1 MPYAWIRTTAT
12 APDHSGAVC
21 PSPAP
26 LAELRLWPY
35 RSLPPQG
42 FVVFFGVTAALI
54 AVPLLAVIGSP
65 VLWGVLPFF
74 IATFAAM
81 WWGLKRSWSDRA
93 VVEELRLWPDRVT
106 LTRTG
111 PRRNRHEWEANPHWV
126 RVTLYP
132 RGGPVENY
140 LTLSGA
146 GREVEIGVFL
156 SEEERVALRGE
167 LQGALS
173 GLK

>member
-1 MPYAWIRTTAT
+1 MPYLWTTPAP
-12 APDHSGAVC
+12 APD
-21 PSPAP
+21 AP
-26 LAELRLWPY
+26 LAELRLWPH

-42 FVVFFGVTAALI
+42 FVVFFGITAALI

-93 VVEELRLWPDRVT
+93 MVEELCLWPDRVT

-111 PRRNRHEWEANPHWV
+111 PRRNHQAWEANPHWV

-140 LTLSGA
+140 LTLTGA
-146 GREVEIGVFL
+146 GREVEIGAFL
-156 SEEERVALRGE
+156 SEDERIALRGE
-167 LQGALS
+167 LQGAFS
-173 GLK
+173 GLR